1 MHHLTR
7 RQRRVGSRRW
17 VQGMVAVV
25 TWCASLSVGFAQSG
39 NDPHRLPGLGGGPPE
54 GAVSIQA
61 LAAVGDKTVYAGS
74 FGAGTF
80 VSDDR
85 GARWKAANEG
95 LSDPFVLSM
104 AVGQDGTVYAGTFRG
119 GVFRRKPAATGWEPL
134 SDGLKRLEV
143 KALLT
148 SQGMVY
154 AGTGDGVYQLK
165 ESATKWTSV
174 TSGLDDT
181 LVHAVGRATDGTLFA
196 GTSGKGVMRYRKH
209 TSGKEAPGKESLGK
223 DALGWTR
230 LRQGL
235 KDHEGLIENF
245 IRVITLDDRQNI
257 YIGTFDGGVFVSAD
271 RGDTWR
277 PISRALPNDS
287 IRGILSAE
295 QRLIVATGRGIF
307 RTDNQG
313 QLWVPLNK
321 GLTEMSVQ
329 ALVASRIGT
338 LYAGTSGGVFRSEDE
353 GKSWVQMNEGLLVKS
368 EVPFTFQ

>member
-1 MHHLTR
+1 MQIRRHVSKHSTR
-7 RQRRVGSRRW
+7 RYL
-17 VQGMVAVV
+17 QGLWAAV
-25 TWCASLSVGFAQSG
+25 TWCAALSSGLAQSG
-39 NDPHRLPGLGGGPPE
+39 KDAHPLPGLGGGPAE

-61 LAAVGDKTVYAGS
+61 LAAVGEKTVYAGS
-74 FGAGTF
+74 FGAGMF

-85 GARWKAANEG
+85 GERWKASNEG

-119 GVFRRKPAATGWEPL
+119 GVFRRKPTASVWEPL

-143 KALLT
+143 KALLA

-165 ESATKWTSV
+165 ASATTWTSV
-174 TSGLDDT
+174 TGGLDDT

-196 GTSGKGVMRYRKH
+196 GTSGKGVMRYRQH
-209 TSGKEAPGKESLGK
+209 VSGKDTRGKESLG
-223 DALGWTR
+223 WMR

-257 YIGTFDGGVFVSAD
+257 YIGTFDGGVFASAD

-287 IRGILSAE
+287 IRGIVSADH
-295 QRLIVATGRGIF
+295 RLIVATGRGIF

-329 ALVASRIGT
+329 ALVASRSGT
-338 LYAGTSGGVFRSEDE
+338 MYAGTSGGVFRSEDE
-353 GKSWVQMNEGLLVKS
+353 GKTWVQVNEGLLVKS

>member
-1 MHHLTR
+1 MQIRWR
-7 RQRRVGSRRW
+7 RFENSSRRCL
-17 VQGMVAVV
+17 QGCLVGV
-25 TWCASLSVGFAQSG
+25 TWCAAVSIGLAQSG
-39 NDPHRLPGLGGGPPE
+39 KDAHPLPGLGTGPAE

-61 LAAVGDKTVYAGS
+61 LAAVGEKMVYAGS
-74 FGAGTF
+74 FGAGMF

-85 GARWKAANEG
+85 GERWKAANEG

-104 AVGQDGTVYAGTFRG
+104 AIGQDGTVYAGTFRG
-119 GVFRRKPAATGWEPL
+119 GVFRRKPMATTWEPL
-134 SDGLKRLEV
+134 NDGLKRLEV
-143 KALLT
+143 KALVT

-165 ESATKWTSV
+165 ASATTWTSV

-196 GTSGKGVMRYRKH
+196 GTSGKGVLRYRKPA
-209 TSGKEAPGKESLGK
+209 SGKDAPGKE
-223 DALGWTR
+223 ALGWTR

-271 RGDTWR
+271 RGETWR

-287 IRGILSAE
+287 IRSILSAD

-321 GLTEMSVQ
+321 GLTEMSIQ
-329 ALVASRIGT
+329 ALVASHGGT

-353 GKSWVQMNEGLLVKS
+353 GKSWIQVNEGLLVKS
-368 EVPFTFQ
+368 EVPFTLQ